1 MFINIARG
9 SENTAAQRLSSWRK
23 GTRRRERRATSPESA
38 RARARAGVA
47 SAQPQSEARFPIQR
61 LVALSTRRAPYETT
75 TSVTEAFCSCS
86 DVQLC
91 MTILIEIGVTWQ
103 HSPLLIFMRMIL
115 IEIGGDVAVL
125 ALRKSGWGSQFLWF
139 HHPSTTHASSE
150 WKKKLRCQA
159 ARASCLPCAT
169 QLLLLRDVAVGD
181 PTGLPTAT

>member
-91 MTILIEIGVTWQ
+91 MYNCARFPQLPCGHAGVRRSREI
-103 HSPLLIFMRMIL
+103 RMH
-115 IEIGGDVAVL
+115 VL
-125 ALRKSGWGSQFLWF
+125 AFPNHRVATRGVGVLSRDGGW
-139 HHPSTTHASSE
+139 E
-150 WKKKLRCQA
+150 KLPYLATEPNHRAA
-159 ARASCLPCAT
+159 ARWLGEAATTNACAAAKKV
-169 QLLLLRDVAVGD
+169 R
-181 PTGLPTAT
+181 